1 MSSIRPIVRS
11 DVANGLPPPT
21 RTVRVRFRPEILF
34 MLFVILSIAVEFYI
48 DLAKAW
54 VSGKTLLKPLLLAVA
69 FTGLLW
75 VFSVATDIN
84 VVQLETI

>member
-1 MSSIRPIVRS
+1 
-11 DVANGLPPPT
+11 
-21 RTVRVRFRPEILF
+21 